1 MGYAGEV
8 ERQPVNDF
16 VVGLS
21 SCVRFI
27 NPLSPYKLSRAFDAE
42 DSGYLGIVD
51 FLPTKH
57 TVVFGR
63 WYFENLCA

>member
-8 ERQPVNDF
+8 EWQPVNDLWLASPR
-16 VVGLS
+16 VSDLS
-21 SCVRFI
+21 TLRRH
-27 NPLSPYKLSRAFDAE
+27 LSWSRAFDAE

-57 TVVFGR
+57 TVVFSR
-63 WYFENLCA
+63 